1 MRLIKK
7 DSYEPE
13 GLSGYAVDFV
23 VFFLSVLA
31 CVVPASIIVVIVELV
46 TSGGLVS
53 TTDPSGSYAAG
64 FITAMFALQLNNW
77 INGKIYKM
85 QQEEKGE

>member
-1 MRLIKK
+1 MKLIKK
-7 DSYEPE
+7 DSFEPE

-31 CVVPASIIVVIVELV
+31 CVVPASIIVVVVELV

-53 TTDPSGSYAAG
+53 TTDPSGSYVAG
-64 FITAMFALQLNNW
+64 FITAIFALPLNNW
-77 INGKIYKM
+77 INSKIYKR
-85 QQEEKGE
+85 QQKEKGK